1 MKCSYC
7 GKQIILV
14 LSANERAQKYG
25 GKPSD
30 YTKLFT
36 IHAQC
41 QIDKRNAETS
51 ELMRRINKDNQQ

>member
-14 LSANERAQKYG
+14 PSANERAQKYG

-30 YTKLFT
+30 YTKLFK
-36 IHAQC
+36 IHTQC
-41 QIDKRNAETS
+41 QVDKRNKDTL
-51 ELMRRINKDNQQ
+51 ELMRRINKG